1 MDQDKRKIIRVFS
14 EPFKRQ
20 KIIEIQQGG
29 LKVSELCNQYGV
41 SPTAV
46 YKWLQRYGTNYQPA
60 TRMVIEME
68 SES

>member
-46 YKWLQRYGTNYQPA
+46 YKWLRRYGTNYQPA